1 MFSFLFLAPAKEV
14 LSSIPVIAD
23 NADALVFR

>member
-1 MFSFLFLAPAKEV
+1 MFSFLSFAPAKEV
-14 LSSIPVIAD
+14 LSSILVIAD